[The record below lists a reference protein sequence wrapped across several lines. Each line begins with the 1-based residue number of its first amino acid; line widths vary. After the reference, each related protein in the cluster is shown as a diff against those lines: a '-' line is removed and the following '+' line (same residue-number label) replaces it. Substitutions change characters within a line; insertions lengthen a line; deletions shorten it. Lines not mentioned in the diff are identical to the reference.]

1 MSTLLHID
9 SSVSPGSASRAVAG
23 QFAVAWAASHANGT
37 VVHRDLAATPPP
49 HISWDG
55 VTASMTPDEARTAEQ
70 TAAWQAREAL
80 ISELEAADS
89 LLVSVPMYNWSIT
102 STLKAWIDN
111 VIALGRTVD
120 MTGGPG
126 VLTGKPVTVV
136 TARGGAYGPGTPQ
149 EGNDHQE
156 PYLRHVFG
164 ALGATD
170 ISFIHVELTMAAIN
184 PAMAELVPLAEQS
197 REAAEKAAL
206 ARAAA

>member
-23 QFAVAWAASHANGT
+23 QFAAAWADSHPGGT
-37 VVHRDLAATPPP
+37 IIHRDLSITPPP
-49 HISWDG
+49 HLSWDA
-55 VTASMTPDEARTAEQ
+55 VSASMTPDEARTAEQ
-70 TAAWQAREAL
+70 AAAWQAREEL
-80 ISELEAADS
+80 IGELEAADN
-89 LLVSVPMYNWSIT
+89 LVVSVPMYNWSIT
-102 STLKAWIDN
+102 STLKAWIDG
-111 VIALGRTVD
+111 VIVVGRTVS

-126 VLTGKPVTVV
+126 TLTGKPVTVI

-149 EGNDHQE
+149 EGKDYQE
-156 PYLRHVFG
+156 PYLRHIFG

-170 ISFIHVELTMAAIN
+170 ISFIHVELTRAAVN
-184 PAMAELVPLAEQS
+184 PAMADLVPLATQS

>member
-23 QFAVAWAASHANGT
+23 QFAAAWADSHANGT

-70 TAAWQAREAL
+70 TAAWQAREEL

-89 LLVSVPMYNWSIT
+89 VLVSVPMYNWSIT
-102 STLKAWIDN
+102 STLKAWLDN
-111 VIALGRTVD
+111 VIAIGRTVD

-126 VLTGKPVTVV
+126 VLTGKPVTVI